1 MSTLVITETEIQRRK
16 KLAEQAMEQIKSCL
30 PWESEEPNT
39 IMTSYKGF
47 YLQISISDVHPL
59 IVFCFVRAIPE
70 NSEFSLERVNEV
82 NLLGIL
88 GCHCINLEAGCY
100 TYRTVTWLESELS
113 RARLVEILDRC
124 IADAVK
130 GYINL
135 LS

>member
-1 MSTLVITETEIQRRK
+1 MSTLVITEAEVQRRK
-16 KLAEQAMEQIKSCL
+16 MLAEQAMELIKSCL
-30 PWESEEPNT
+30 PWESEEPNC

-70 NSEFSLERVNEV
+70 NGEFRLERVNEV

-100 TYRTVTWLESELS
+100 TYRTVTWLETDLS

-124 IADAVK
+124 IEEAVK

-135 LS
+135 FS

>member
-1 MSTLVITETEIQRRK
+1 MSTLVITETEVQRRK
-16 KLAEQAMEQIKSCL
+16 KLAEQAMELIKSCL

-100 TYRTVTWLESELS
+100 TYRTVTWLDTELS

-124 IADAVK
+124 IEDAVK

>member
-1 MSTLVITETEIQRRK
+1 MLGNRFGADRSGQSNLTGFHHFHEDPAENLVNSLGSETVTEVI
-16 KLAEQAMEQIKSCL
+16 A
-30 PWESEEPNT
+30 
-39 IMTSYKGF
+39 
-47 YLQISISDVHPL
+47 D
-59 IVFCFVRAIPE
+59 
-70 NSEFSLERVNEV
+70 
-82 NLLGIL
+82 GIL

-124 IADAVK
+124 IEDAVK

>member
-1 MSTLVITETEIQRRK
+1 MSTLVITETEVQRRK
-16 KLAEQAMEQIKSCL
+16 QLAEQAMELIKSFM
-30 PWESEEPNT
+30 PWESEEPNC
-39 IMTSYKGF
+39 IMTTYKGF
-47 YLQISISDVHPL
+47 YLQISISDIHPL

-70 NSEFSLERVNEV
+70 NCEFSLERVNEV

-100 TYRTVTWLESELS
+100 TYRTVTWLETELC

-124 IADAVK
+124 IEDAVK

>member
-1 MSTLVITETEIQRRK
+1 MSTLVITETEVQRRK
-16 KLAEQAMEQIKSCL
+16 KLAEQAMELIKSCL

-88 GCHCINLEAGCY
+88 G
-100 TYRTVTWLESELS
+100 WLESELS

-124 IADAVK
+124 IEDAVK

-135 LS
+135 FS